1 MGLPSLIGVIAVP
14 AVQAR
19 PAAKLL
25 ARYPVRTILNLALAA
40 LWPGED
46 AAVRNV
52 YLAIELERFCRSP
65 MAGRAGAS

>member
-19 PAAKLL
+19 PVGKLF
-25 ARYPVRTILNLALAA
+25 ARYRVRTILNLAPAA

-52 YLAIELERFCRSP
+52 HFAIEFERFCCSP
-65 MAGRAGAS
+65 MARRAGVS